1 MPIRHVSPKDTDM
14 PESTA
19 DAVQLAIFA
28 KAPIAGYAKTRLI
41 PSLGP
46 EGAAELQ
53 AYLLQRTIR
62 TALASPLRPIT
73 LWCAPDCVHPI
84 FRSARQEHS
93 FATHV
98 QVGEGLGER
107 MFGAFELLTLRSP
120 VLLIGTDCP
129 ILSADHLTR
138 CAAALVGGADA
149 AFIPAED
156 GGYALIGLRRPVWRL
171 FDGIPWGT
179 GDVMRLTRDRVREQ
193 NLSAFETDQLWDLDT
208 PADYYRA
215 KVGGPFER
223 SRGLRPPQ
231 AAHGH
236 HLEFKA
242 PHEFSVD
249 PVLPAPYPTPFRRPS
264 STGCDGILV
273 PGGNQV

>member
-53 AYLLQRTIR
+53 AYLIQRTIR
-62 TALASPLRPIT
+62 TALTSPLRPTT
-73 LWCAPDCVHPI
+73 LWCAPDCNHPI
-84 FRSARQEHS
+84 FRSARQEHGI
-93 FATHV
+93 ATHV
-98 QVGEGLGER
+98 QVGDDLGER
-107 MFGAFELLTLRSP
+107 MFGAFDLLTPRSP

-129 ILSADHLTR
+129 ILSADYLTR
-138 CAAALVGGADA
+138 CATALAGGADA

-171 FDGIPWGT
+171 FEGIPWGT
-179 GDVMRLTRDRVREQ
+179 GDVMRLTRDRMREQ
-193 NLSAFETDQLWDLDT
+193 NLSAFETEQLWDLDT
-208 PADYYRA
+208 PTDYDRA
-215 KVGGPFER
+215 K
-223 SRGLRPPQ
+223 S
-231 AAHGH
+231 AA
-236 HLEFKA
+236 LL
-242 PHEFSVD
+242 SD
-249 PVLPAPYPTPFRRPS
+249 PAA
-264 STGCDGILV
+264 
-273 PGGNQV
+273 